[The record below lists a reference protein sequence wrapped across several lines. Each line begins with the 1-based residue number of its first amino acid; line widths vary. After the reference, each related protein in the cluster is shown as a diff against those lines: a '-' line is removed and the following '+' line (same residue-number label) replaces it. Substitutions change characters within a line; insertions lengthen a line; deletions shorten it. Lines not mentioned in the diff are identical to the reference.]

1 MSSVPSCCAGDPTLH
16 GGCIYQARLLELK
29 LTSREHR
36 EIGNA
41 TDVVLCCQAR
51 EPFGVD
57 FHDDRSPSKL
67 SCSLCHVRRRHTA
80 RSAQEAQKSVRT
92 GTLLSRMIS
101 WNCSSLTSMG
111 SPIAGSSALQ
121 APHFPTSERC
131 LAGMRLDLPQVAQF
145 RISGMD
151 LF

>member
-57 FHDDRSPSKL
+57 FHDDCSPSKL
-67 SCSLCHVRRRHTA
+67 SCSLCHVRRRHAA
-80 RSAQEAQKSVRT
+80 RSAP
-92 GTLLSRMIS
+92 
-101 WNCSSLTSMG
+101 G
-111 SPIAGSSALQ
+111 SPEVRQ
-121 APHFPTSERC
+121 NRN
-131 LAGMRLDLPQVAQF
+131 LAVANDLVEL
-145 RISGMD
+145 
-151 LF
+151 LFVDFDGFSYCG